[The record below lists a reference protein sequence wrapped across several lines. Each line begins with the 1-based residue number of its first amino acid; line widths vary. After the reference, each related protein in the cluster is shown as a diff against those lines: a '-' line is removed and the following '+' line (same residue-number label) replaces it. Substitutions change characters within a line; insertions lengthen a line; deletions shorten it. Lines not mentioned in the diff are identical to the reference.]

1 MFKHLTAFNVAVLS
15 VALAA
20 AQFAIAEE
28 MQPGTVANQVFGT
41 SYSPVVPVS
50 DGQAQ
55 VVYYRTSGMGQQQG
69 AAHVYVDSEFHTGL
83 LPGGFST
90 FCVVPGNRTL
100 GAYLNDA
107 PAYKGK
113 TTDLYSASLESGKTY
128 FMRVQE
134 NGNGAPQ
141 AVTRE
146 DAERELMGSRAQVQ
160 ALSRASK
167 VQACNNLP
175 QPAPQAVQFK
185 DYALSGDVLFAFGKS
200 GQRDISHKGRAAIR
214 ELITQLHRE
223 HAKLDRIE
231 VVGHT
236 DPIGSYAANEALG
249 LKRAQTVR
257 RLLIDGGLSASAI
270 SASSAGSSE
279 PVTDECYGSK
289 AEQVAC
295 NAPNRRVVVRVD
307 VSGQ

>member
-1 MFKHLTAFNVAVLS
+1 MFKLNTKLSTAMF
-15 VALAA
+15 AA
-20 AQFAIAEE
+20 ILCAAPFASAQQLQGNPA
-28 MQPGTVANQVFGT
+28 QVFGAT
-41 SYSPVVPVS
+41 YNPVAPVA

-55 VVYYRTSGMGQQQG
+55 VVYYRTNGVGQQKG

-83 LPGGFST
+83 LPGGYSA
-90 FCVVPGNRTL
+90 FCVAAGSHTL

-107 PAYKGK
+107 PTYKGK
-113 TTDLYSASLESGKTY
+113 NVDLYSANLEGGKTY
-128 FMRVQE
+128 FLRVQE
-134 NGNGAPQ
+134 NGSGAPQ

-146 DAERELMGSRAQVQ
+146 DAERELAGSRFQAQ

-167 VQACNNLP
+167 VQMCNYMSK
-175 QPAPQAVQFK
+175 PAAQTAQFK

-200 GQRDISHKGRAAIR
+200 GHQDISHQGRTAIR

-223 HAKLDRIE
+223 HAKLERIE

-236 DPIGSYAANEALG
+236 DPIGSYAANQSLG

-257 RLLIDGGLSASAI
+257 RLLIDGGLSATSI
-270 SASSAGSSE
+270 NASSAGSSE

>member
-1 MFKHLTAFNVAVLS
+1 MFKRNNTLCAAVF
-15 VALAA
+15 AA
-20 AQFAIAEE
+20 AMVSAAPFAAADTMAGTIAG
-28 MQPGTVANQVFGT
+28 QIFGNTYSAVA
-41 SYSPVVPVS
+41 PVS

-55 VVYYRTSGMGQQQG
+55 VVYYRSSAVGQPKG

-83 LPGGFST
+83 LPGGYST
-90 FCVVPGNRTL
+90 FCVVPGSRTL
-100 GAYLNDA
+100 GAYIGDA
-107 PAYKGK
+107 PGYKGK
-113 TTDLYSASLESGKTY
+113 NVDLYSASLEGGKTY
-128 FMRVQE
+128 FLKVRE
-134 NGNGAPQ
+134 EGSGAPQ

-146 DAERELMGSRAQVQ
+146 EAERELVGIRAQVQ

-167 VQACNNLP
+167 VQMCNNLP
-175 QPAPQAVQFK
+175 MAPIQAAQFK
-185 DYALSGDVLFAFGKS
+185 DYALSGDLLFAFGKS
-200 GQRDISHKGRAAIR
+200 GYQDISVRGRTAIR

-223 HAKLDRIE
+223 HAKLERIE

-236 DPIGSYAANEALG
+236 DAVGSYMSNQVLG

-257 RLLIDGGLSASAI
+257 RLLIDGGLPPTSVTTR
-270 SASSAGSSE
+270 SAGSSE

>member
-1 MFKHLTAFNVAVLS
+1 MFNHLTVFSVAVLS

-20 AQFAIAEE
+20 SQVAIAEE
-28 MQPGTVANQVFGT
+28 MQPGTVASYVFGT
-41 SYSPVVPVS
+41 SYSPVAPVS

-55 VVYYRTSGMGQQQG
+55 VVYYRTGGMGQQKG

-90 FCVVPGNRTL
+90 FCVVPGSRTL

-107 PAYKGK
+107 PAYNGK
-113 TTDLYSASLESGKTY
+113 NVDLYSANLEGGKTY
-128 FMRVQE
+128 FLRVQE

-141 AVTRE
+141 GVTRE
-146 DAERELMGSRAQVQ
+146 EAERELVGSRAQVQ

-167 VQACNNLP
+167 VQVCNNLP
-175 QPAPQAVQFK
+175 LPEVQAVQFK

-200 GQRDISHKGRAAIR
+200 GKRDISYKGRTAIR

-223 HAKLDRIE
+223 HAVLDRIE

-236 DPIGSYAANEALG
+236 DPIGSDMANQALG
-249 LKRAQTVR
+249 MKRARTVR
-257 RLLIDGGLSASAI
+257 GLLVDGGLTASSI
-270 SASSAGSSE
+270 SVSSAGSNNL
-279 PVTDECYGSK
+279 VTEECYGSK

-307 VSGQ
+307 VSGK

>member
-1 MFKHLTAFNVAVLS
+1 MFTRQNIFS
-15 VALAA
+15 AA
-20 AQFAIAEE
+20 AVAAALCTMPLAQAEQHYGSGAIQA
-28 MQPGTVANQVFGT
+28 FGT
-41 SYSPVVPVS
+41 SYNTVAPVN

-55 VVYYRTSGMGQQQG
+55 VVYYR
-69 AAHVYVDSEFHTGL
+69 AADSRQPGSANVYVDREFHTSL
-83 LPGGFST
+83 LPGGYST

-100 GAYLNDA
+100 GAYIGDA
-107 PAYKGK
+107 PRYTGK
-113 TTDLYSASLESGKTY
+113 STDLYSANLEGGKTY
-128 FMRVQE
+128 FLKVRD
-134 NGNGAPQ
+134 NGSGAPL
-141 AVTRE
+141 AVTRAE
-146 DAERELMGSRAQVQ
+146 AERDLAGARAQVQ
-160 ALSRASK
+160 ALSRASL
-167 VQACNNLP
+167 VQQCNNLP
-175 QPAPQAVQFK
+175 MAPIQAEQFQ

-200 GQRDISHKGRAAIR
+200 GYQDISTRGRTAIR
-214 ELITQLHRE
+214 ALITQLHRE

-236 DPIGSYAANEALG
+236 DPIGSYSANQALG

-257 RLLIDGGLSASAI
+257 RLLVDGGLPAASVTAR
-270 SASSAGSSE
+270 SVGSSE

>member
-1 MFKHLTAFNVAVLS
+1 MFKRNNVLS
-15 VALAA
+15 VAVFTAA
-20 AQFAIAEE
+20 LCAASFASAEQFK
-28 MQPGTVANQVFGT
+28 ANSGQIFGST
-41 SYSPVVPVS
+41 YSPVAPVS

-55 VVYYRTSGMGQQQG
+55 VVYYRTSGVGHQKG
-69 AAHVYVDSEFHTGL
+69 AAHVYVDREFHTGL
-83 LPGGFST
+83 LPGGYST

-107 PAYKGK
+107 PTYKGK
-113 TTDLYSASLESGKTY
+113 NVDLYSANLEGGKTY
-128 FMRVQE
+128 FLRVQE

-146 DAERELMGSRAQVQ
+146 DAERELAGSRFQAQ

-167 VQACNNLP
+167 VQACNYLP
-175 QPAPQAVQFK
+175 KPAVQAAQFK

-200 GQRDISHKGRAAIR
+200 GHQDISYQGRTAIR
-214 ELITQLHRE
+214 ELIAQLHRE
-223 HAKLDRIE
+223 HAKLERIE

-236 DPIGSYAANEALG
+236 DPIGSYAANQSLG

-257 RLLIDGGLSASAI
+257 RLLIDGGLSATSI
-270 SASSAGSSE
+270 NASSAGSSE

>member
-1 MFKHLTAFNVAVLS
+1 MFKLNITLGAAMF
-15 VALAA
+15 AA
-20 AQFAIAEE
+20 ALCAASFASA
-28 MQPGTVANQVFGT
+28 QPLQANPAQVFGAT
-41 SYSPVVPVS
+41 YNPVAPVA

-55 VVYYRTSGMGQQQG
+55 VVYYRTSGMGQQKG

-83 LPGGFST
+83 LPGGYSA
-90 FCVVPGNRTL
+90 FCVAAGSHTL

-107 PAYKGK
+107 PTYAGK
-113 TTDLYSASLESGKTY
+113 NVDLYSANLEGGKTY
-128 FMRVQE
+128 FLRVQE

-146 DAERELMGSRAQVQ
+146 DAERELAGSRSQVQ

-167 VQACNNLP
+167 VQQCNYLP
-175 QPAPQAVQFK
+175 KPAAQAVQFK

-200 GQRDISHKGRAAIR
+200 GHQDISRQGRAAIR
-214 ELITQLHRE
+214 DLITQLHRE
-223 HAKLDRIE
+223 HAKLEHIE

-236 DPIGSYAANEALG
+236 DPIGSASANHALG

-257 RLLIDGGLSASAI
+257 RLLVDGGLSATSI
-270 SASSAGSSE
+270 TASSAGSSD

-289 AEQVAC
+289 HEQVAC

-307 VSGQ
+307 VGGQ

>member
-1 MFKHLTAFNVAVLS
+1 MFKRNNTLSAAVF
-15 VALAA
+15 AA
-20 AQFAIAEE
+20 SLCATSFASAEQF
-28 MQPGTVANQVFGT
+28 QANPSQIFGVT
-41 SYSPVVPVS
+41 YSPVAPVS

-55 VVYYRTSGMGQQQG
+55 VVYYRTSGVGQQKG

-83 LPGGFST
+83 LPGGYST
-90 FCVVPGNRTL
+90 FCVVPGSRTL

-107 PAYKGK
+107 PSYKGK
-113 TTDLYSASLESGKTY
+113 NVDLYSASLEGGKTY
-128 FMRVQE
+128 FLRVQE
-134 NGNGAPQ
+134 NGSGAPQ
-141 AVTRE
+141 AVSRE
-146 DAERELMGSRAQVQ
+146 EAERELIGSRSQVQ

-167 VQACNNLP
+167 VQMCNNLA
-175 QPAPQAVQFK
+175 APPMQGAQFK
-185 DYALSGDVLFAFGKS
+185 DYALAGDVLFAFGKS
-200 GQRDISHKGRAAIR
+200 GHEDISHQGRTAIR

-236 DPIGSYAANEALG
+236 DPIGSDSANQALG

-257 RLLIDGGLSASAI
+257 RLLVDGGLPGASVTAR
-270 SASSAGSSE
+270 SAGSSE
-279 PVTDECYGSK
+279 PVTDKCHGSK

-295 NAPNRRVVVRVD
+295 NAPNRRVMVRVD

>member
-1 MFKHLTAFNVAVLS
+1 MFKRITALNVAVLS
-15 VALAA
+15 VALTS
-20 AQFAIAEE
+20 AQFVTAEE
-28 MQPGTVANQVFGT
+28 MKPGNVAGQVFGAT
-41 SYSPVVPVS
+41 YSAVAPVS

-55 VVYYRTSGMGQQQG
+55 VVYYRTSGMGQQKG

-90 FCVVPGNRTL
+90 FCVVPGSRTL

-107 PAYKGK
+107 PSYTGK
-113 TTDLYSASLESGKTY
+113 NVDLFSVNLEGGKTY
-128 FMRVQE
+128 FLRVQE

-141 AVTRE
+141 AVPRE
-146 DAERELMGSRAQVQ
+146 EAERELAGSRAQMQ

-167 VQACNNLP
+167 VQQCNNLP
-175 QPAPQAVQFK
+175 TAPVQAEQFK
-185 DYALSGDVLFAFGKS
+185 EYALSGDVLFAFGKS
-200 GQRDISHKGRAAIR
+200 GYQDISYKGHAAIR

-236 DPIGSYAANEALG
+236 DPIGSYSANQALG

-257 RLLIDGGLSASAI
+257 RLLVDGGLPSSVVSAR
-270 SASSAGSSE
+270 SAGSSE
-279 PVTDECYGSK
+279 PVTDECHGNK

>member
-1 MFKHLTAFNVAVLS
+1 MFKQLTAFNVAVLS
-15 VALAA
+15 VTLAC

-28 MQPGTVANQVFGT
+28 YKAGTAANQVFGNA
-41 SYSPVVPVS
+41 YSPVAPVS
-50 DGQAQ
+50 AGQAQ
-55 VVYYRTSGMGQQQG
+55 VVYYRTGGIGQQTG

-90 FCVVPGNRTL
+90 FCVVPGKRIL

-113 TTDLYSASLESGKTY
+113 NVDLYSANLEGGKTY
-128 FMRVQE
+128 FLRVQE
-134 NGNGAPQ
+134 NGNGAPL
-141 AVTRE
+141 AVSRE
-146 DAERELMGSRAQVQ
+146 EAERELVGSRSQMQ

-175 QPAPQAVQFK
+175 QPAAQFK
-185 DYALSGDVLFAFGKS
+185 DYALSSDVLFAFGKS
-200 GQRDISHKGRAAIR
+200 GPEDISYKGRVAIR

-236 DPIGSYAANEALG
+236 DPIGSYAANQALG
-249 LKRAQTVR
+249 VKRAQTVR
-257 RLLIDGGLSASAI
+257 RLLIDGGLSASAVT
-270 SASSAGSSE
+270 ASSAGSSE

-295 NAPNRRVVVRVD
+295 NAPNRRVVVRVN
-307 VSGQ
+307 VSAQ

>member
-1 MFKHLTAFNVAVLS
+1 MFKQLTVFNVAVLS
-15 VALAA
+15 VALAC
-20 AQFAIAEE
+20 AQFATAEE
-28 MQPGTVANQVFGT
+28 MQPGTVAGQVFGT
-41 SYSPVVPVS
+41 AYSPVAPVS

-55 VVYYRTSGMGQQQG
+55 VVYYRTSGMGQQKG

-90 FCVVPGNRTL
+90 FCVVPGSRTL

-107 PAYKGK
+107 PGYKGK
-113 TTDLYSASLESGKTY
+113 TVDIYSANLEGGKTY
-128 FMRVQE
+128 FLRVQE

-146 DAERELMGSRAQVQ
+146 EAERELMGSRAQVQ

-167 VQACNNLP
+167 VQQCNNLP
-175 QPAPQAVQFK
+175 MAPVQAAQFK

-200 GQRDISHKGRAAIR
+200 GYQDISHKGRAAVSQ
-214 ELITQLHRE
+214 LVAQLHRE
-223 HAKLDRIE
+223 HAKLERIE

-236 DPIGSYAANEALG
+236 DPIGSDSANQALG

-257 RLLIDGGLSASAI
+257 RLLVDGGLPSTVVSAR
-270 SASSAGSSE
+270 SAGSSE